1 MRVEFRGSTGQ
12 IDLLD
17 AMLPAPVEDSTHGFS
32 THQFRAFGAGID
44 MTMGAC
50 LVAQIPKI
58 ELQVD
63 RIVSAKW

>member
-17 AMLPAPVEDSTHGFS
+17 ALLLAPVQDSIHGFLS
-32 THQFRAFGAGID
+32 HQFRAFGAGID

-50 LVAQIPKI
+50 LVAQISKI